1 MTEFLPVISSQPS
14 DRRQYSQAFKR
25 QIVEESFVSG
35 TSISGVAH
43 SYGINA
49 NLLHKWRCRYR
60 RGEYGVAAD
69 PSTLLPVQI
78 ASPARLAKASQP
90 THSNQTA
97 SLAGGTG
104 HIELFVKETRIL
116 IHGTP
121 DRQTLRNVIDAL
133 RL

>member
-69 PSTLLPVQI
+69 PSTLLPVQMCI
-78 ASPARLAKASQP
+78 RDRDIINPSHWRPVFVGFERAHWEYRLF
-90 THSNQTA
+90 T
-97 SLAGGTG
+97 
-104 HIELFVKETRIL
+104 
-116 IHGTP
+116 
-121 DRQTLRNVIDAL
+121 
-133 RL
+133 